1 MKSLATWIMNR
12 IAGEGSSD
20 WAQAMRCEYDELEE
34 GHFGWAMGSLGA
46 VIARDI
52 RLNWPLFAGVFLTS
66 VLMVPITF
74 LIFALV
80 RSNEALEA
88 FLHAHFYTI
97 FILLPAPFSFLFGY
111 WKPGRALLTAILGG
125 FIGQGVINAIVA
137 SLLLG
142 GGFLHWWIDAMWMDT
157 LPFWL
162 GSIVVTAIWFASAWA
177 GGTVRSYR
185 SRAKNA

>member
-1 MKSLATWIMNR
+1 MKWLATWMMNR
-12 IAGEGSSD
+12 IAGDGSSD
-20 WAQAMRCEYDELEE
+20 WAQAMRREYAELGE
-34 GHFGWAMGSLGA
+34 GHLGWAMGSLGA

-52 RLNWPLFAGVFLTS
+52 RLNWQLFAGVVLTS
-66 VLMVPITF
+66 VLMVPVSF
-74 LIFALV
+74 LIFALA

-97 FILLPAPFSFLFGY
+97 FIVLPVPFSLLLGY

-125 FIGQGVINAIVA
+125 FIGQGVVTALIA

-162 GSIVVTAIWFASAWA
+162 GSIVVTAIWFVSAWA

-185 SRAKNA
+185 ARIKNA